1 MPYLNIETNGSLAP
15 SKSESILKN
24 LSTQIASLLGKPED
38 YVMVR
43 IGFSPSMSFAGTTE
57 ACVFCILINLGL
69 DDLQIPDLSQALTN
83 AVSHALS
90 IRPERIYLRFESPQR
105 SHFAHNGNPFA

>member
-15 SKSESILKN
+15 SKSESTLKT

-43 IGFSPSMSFAGTTE
+43 IGVSPSMSFAGTTGNC
-57 ACVFCILINLGL
+57 AFCTLISLGL
-69 DDLQIPDLSQALTN
+69 DDLQIPHLSQTLAE

-90 IRPERIYLRFESPQR
+90 IKPERIYVQFESPQR
-105 SHFAHNGNPFA
+105 NHFAHNGKPFA